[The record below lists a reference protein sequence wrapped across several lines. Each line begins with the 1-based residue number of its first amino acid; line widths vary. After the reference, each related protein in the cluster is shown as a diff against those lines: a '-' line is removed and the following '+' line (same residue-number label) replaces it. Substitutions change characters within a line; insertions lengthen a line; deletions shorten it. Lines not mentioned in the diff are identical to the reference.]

1 MSQITTAKIVEYD
14 GCNMLIIPQEPISR
28 EMIRKQV
35 KNVELR
41 LCDGRE
47 CTSEQRRK
55 IFAIIG
61 EIADWSGHDSE
72 DLRKYFTSNYCMDND
87 LEYFSLSPK
96 KPNLA
101 DMETA
106 TGFISYFIKFC
117 F

>member
-61 EIADWSGHDSE
+61 EIADWSGHTLHQIIVWIMTLSISAYP
-72 DLRKYFTSNYCMDND
+72 RKK
-87 LEYFSLSPK
+87 L
-96 KPNLA
+96 
-101 DMETA
+101 
-106 TGFISYFIKFC
+106 I
-117 F
+117 

>member
-61 EIADWSGHDSE
+61 EIADWSGHDDMTVKICVNTLHQIIVWIMTLSISAYPQ
-72 DLRKYFTSNYCMDND
+72 K
-87 LEYFSLSPK
+87 SLIWRIWK
-96 KPNLA
+96 LQQVLYL
-101 DMETA
+101 
-106 TGFISYFIKFC
+106 I
-117 F
+117 

>member
-96 KPNLA
+96 NL
-101 DMETA
+101 
-106 TGFISYFIKFC
+106 I
-117 F
+117 

>member
-47 CTSEQRRK
+47 CTSE
-55 IFAIIG
+55 
-61 EIADWSGHDSE
+61 
-72 DLRKYFTSNYCMDND
+72 KY
-87 LEYFSLSPK
+87 LQ
-96 KPNLA
+96 
-101 DMETA
+101 
-106 TGFISYFIKFC
+106 
-117 F
+117 

>member
-61 EIADWSGHDSE
+61 ESVVCENAQLIYIF
-72 DLRKYFTSNYCMDND
+72 DLQLY
-87 LEYFSLSPK
+87 
-96 KPNLA
+96 
-101 DMETA
+101 
-106 TGFISYFIKFC
+106 G
-117 F
+117 

>member
-61 EIADWSGHDSE
+61 EIADWSGG
-72 DLRKYFTSNYCMDND
+72 
-87 LEYFSLSPK
+87 SPK
-96 KPNLA
+96 PSPMPLLTESRL
-101 DMETA
+101 MSLPRPT
-106 TGFISYFIKFC
+106 
-117 F
+117 

>member
-61 EIADWSGHDSE
+61 EDMTVKICVNTLHQIIVWIMTLSISAYPQ
-72 DLRKYFTSNYCMDND
+72 K
-87 LEYFSLSPK
+87 SL
-96 KPNLA
+96 
-101 DMETA
+101 
-106 TGFISYFIKFC
+106 I
-117 F
+117 

>member
-72 DLRKYFTSNYCMDND
+72 DLRKYFLHQIIVWIMT
-87 LEYFSLSPK
+87 LSISAYPRK
-96 KPNLA
+96 KL
-101 DMETA
+101 
-106 TGFISYFIKFC
+106 I
-117 F
+117 

>member
-72 DLRKYFTSNYCMDND
+72 DLSILQVLCKYKIVQKNLFKWTELNSVRFYVIRK
-87 LEYFSLSPK
+87 
-96 KPNLA
+96 
-101 DMETA
+101 
-106 TGFISYFIKFC
+106 ISTC
-117 F
+117 Q